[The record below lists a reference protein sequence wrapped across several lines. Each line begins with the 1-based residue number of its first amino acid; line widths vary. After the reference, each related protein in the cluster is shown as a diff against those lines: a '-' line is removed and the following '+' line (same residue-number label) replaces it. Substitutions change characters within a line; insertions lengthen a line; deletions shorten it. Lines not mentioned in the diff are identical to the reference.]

1 MATNTLNKQKLV
13 ELLEKIDHKQKELKK
28 LKEDYKK
35 AFNAVALSWKE
46 EVNTL
51 FPQLKPCNI
60 GEYVGVDVTIN
71 GQSYNICLLE
81 DSQKISCMFS
91 LDRKD
96 KDNITKCI
104 DLSKPKFEELKTVCN
119 LHLEKNKKQATINA
133 HRFKIPFSKENYDE
147 AFQFFIEVVKAA
159 VSSC

>member
-91 LDRKD
+91 IDSKDRDSFSKF
-96 KDNITKCI
+96 I
-104 DLSKPKFEELKTVCN
+104 DLSKPEFEELKKVCN
-119 LHLEKNKKQATINA
+119 NYLEKEKKQATINA
-133 HRFKIPFSKENYDE
+133 HRLKISFNKENYDK
-147 AFQFFIEVVKAA
+147 AFLLFIEVVRAA
-159 VSSC
+159 IKK

>member
-91 LDRKD
+91 IDSKDRDSFSKF
-96 KDNITKCI
+96 I
-104 DLSKPKFEELKTVCN
+104 DLSKPEFEELKKVCN
-119 LHLEKNKKQATINA
+119 NYLEKEKKQATINA
-133 HRFKIPFSKENYDE
+133 HRFKISFNKENYDK
-147 AFQFFIEVVKAA
+147 AFLLFIEVVRAA
-159 VSSC
+159 IKK